1 MSGGGAMFLPLS
13 GLRVIDITSIIYG
26 PYATQILGDLGADV
40 IKVEPPEGD
49 ATRVLG
55 PSRNPGMGSVYLG
68 SNRNKRSLALDLK
81 KPAARDALWRLV
93 DGADAL
99 VHNMRPQKMAA
110 FGFGPDAVMA
120 RNPKIVYGGLHGYR
134 EDGPYAGRPAYDD
147 VIQGESGFSGTFQ
160 ARDGTPVLAPTIV
173 ADKSAALLAST
184 GLVAALFQKFRTG
197 KGVYVEISM
206 FESMVGYTLV
216 EHQSGA
222 SFSPPEGPMGYARAL
237 SRQRR
242 PHATSDGYICML
254 PYTDKQWGRF
264 WEMVGM
270 PERAAEPRF
279 ASIGS
284 RSRNIDDLYAIA
296 GAEVAKRTTAEWLE
310 ALRAAEIPC
319 GPVNT
324 LEALRDDPQLQAI
337 GFFRPFEHPSEGALE
352 IPDAPFRFD
361 RQSLPVRHHQPRL
374 GEQSR
379 EVLREAGLSEAEIDA
394 AL

>member
-1 MSGGGAMFLPLS
+1 MFLPLS
-13 GLRVIDITSIIYG
+13 GIRVLDITSIIYG

-49 ATRVLG
+49 PTRVLG
-55 PSRNPGMGSVYLG
+55 PARNPGMAAVFLG

-81 KPAARDALWRLV
+81 KPAAKEALWRLI

-99 VHNMRPQKMAA
+99 VHNMRPQKMVAL
-110 FGFGPDAVMA
+110 GFGPDAVMA

-134 EDGPYAGRPAYDD
+134 EDGPYASRPAYDD
-147 VIQGESGFSGTFQ
+147 VIQGESGFAGAFT
-160 ARDGTPVLAPTIV
+160 ARDGAPMLAPSVV

-184 GLVAALFQKFRTG
+184 GLVAALFQTFRTG
-197 KGVYVEISM
+197 KGVYVEVAM
-206 FESMVGYTLV
+206 FESMVGYTMV
-216 EHQSGA
+216 EHQYGA
-222 SFSPPEGPMGYARAL
+222 SFSPPEGPPGYVRAL

-242 PHATSDGYICML
+242 PHATSDGHICML
-254 PYTDKQWGRF
+254 PYTDRQWSRF
-264 WEMVGM
+264 WAMVGT
-270 PERAAEPRF
+270 PERAVEPRF
-279 ASIGS
+279 ASIAA
-284 RSRNIDDLYAIA
+284 RSRHIDELYAIA
-296 GAEVAKRTTAEWLE
+296 GAELGKRTSAEWLE

-337 GFFRPFEHPSEGALE
+337 GFFRPYQHPSEGLLE
-352 IPDAPFRFD
+352 VPDSAFRID
-361 RQSLPVRHHQPRL
+361 RQSMPVRHHHPRL

-379 EVLREAGLSEAEIDA
+379 EVLREAGLSEAEIDQ